1 MRAFELLYKYC
12 LAGKVM
18 GERSINDVWIIS
30 KIVLINMGIWETRFS
45 KRNLRTY
52 LNYINIANVIFS
64 QNSEESTSVRFFKYI
79 SILDV

>member
-12 LAGKVM
+12 LTGKVV

-79 SILDV
+79 NILDV